1 MKLLGMRPRQDRC
14 AQCAVCPLL
23 ACSVGG
29 TATAGSDSSFSC
41 IIGATLVRA
50 NGGMQ
55 EATVTGALK
64 RAVIGPGRV

>member
-1 MKLLGMRPRQDRC
+1 MKLLGMRPPQDRC
-14 AQCAVCPLL
+14 AVCPCSL
-23 ACSVGG
+23 AAWGG
-29 TATAGSDSSFSC
+29 PATTGSDSSFSC